1 MRIAILLGIIAVLLD
16 LFVGIS
22 ALVVTEGF
30 SRLSFLLVAFYDA
43 SPMLMAGIGVFAG
56 LLILIKK
63 SNTKRGGLVVLIT
76 GLLPVLVLYDIIHT
90 VVAYGS
96 TYISFPLAIIF
107 ILLLAI
113 PMIPSSISGILIM
126 NSKRNV

>member
-1 MRIAILLGIIAVLLD
+1 MRIAILFGTIAVLID

-22 ALVVTEGF
+22 ALVVTGGF

>member
-1 MRIAILLGIIAVLLD
+1 MRIAILFGTIAVLID

-22 ALVVTEGF
+22 ALVVTGGF

-56 LLILIKK
+56 LMIAIKK
-63 SNTKRGGLVVLIT
+63 SNAKRGGLVVLIT
-76 GLLPVLVLYDIIHT
+76 GLLPVLVLYDIVHT

-107 ILLLAI
+107 ILLLVI
-113 PMIPSSISGILIM
+113 PMILSSISGTLIM
-126 NSKRNV
+126 RSQRNV

>member
-1 MRIAILLGIIAVLLD
+1 LRIAILLGIIAVLLD

>member
-1 MRIAILLGIIAVLLD
+1 MRIAILLGITAVLLD

-22 ALVVTEGF
+22 ALVVTGGF

-56 LLILIKK
+56 LLIVIKK
-63 SNTKRGGLVVLIT
+63 LNTKRGGLVVLIT
-76 GLLPVLVLYDIIHT
+76 GLLPVLVLYDIVHT

-113 PMIPSSISGILIM
+113 PMILSSISGILIM